1 VTVRDPRH
9 PLFGRTFR
17 VIRHSVHRGGGFP
30 VSHEVEHRYQT
41 SLLIPVAITEPQNGP
56 KNQTKLSIEALQDL
70 ISLAE
75 QLESHVDQAGRSLGC
90 PAAEFAAPNRR
101 RDRGSAGGDA
111 S

>member
-1 VTVRDPRH
+1 VRDPRH

-75 QLESHVDQAGRSLGC
+75 QLENHVDQAGRTLGNA
-90 PAAEFAAPNRR
+90 AAEPAAPNRR